1 MQTLLAPI
9 RLGRSSS
16 LRRLLDWLR
25 RLVRHVGQLGL
36 AVGKWPSLTK
46 DPAVEAWLA
55 LGKARRRRRGAARQL
70 PPRAGQS
77 ARIIPLRP
85 HGPAGHGPSSV
96 NLRITM

>member
-9 RLGRSSS
+9 RPRRWSS

-25 RLVRHVGQLGL
+25 RVAVQAMRRAIRLG
-36 AVGKWPSLTK
+36 GSWPSLTR
-46 DPAVEAWLA
+46 DPAVDAWLA
-55 LGKARRRRRGAARQL
+55 LGKARRRRRSASRQL
-70 PPRAGQS
+70 PPGG
-77 ARIIPLRP
+77 ARVIPLRP

>member
-9 RLGRSSS
+9 RLSRSSS

-36 AVGKWPSLTK
+36 LAGKWPSLTR
-46 DPAVEAWLA
+46 DPAVDAWLA

-70 PPRAGQS
+70 PPRSGQS
-77 ARIIPLRP
+77 ARVIPLRP

>member
-9 RLGRSSS
+9 RLGRWSS

-25 RLVRHVGQLGL
+25 RLVRHVAQLG
-36 AVGKWPSLTK
+36 GKLPSLTR
-46 DPAVEAWLA
+46 DPAVDAWLA
-55 LGKARRRRRGAARQL
+55 LGKARRRRRGAARQHL
-70 PPRAGQS
+70 PRTGQC
-77 ARIIPLRP
+77 ARVIPLRP